1 MNYFPISILPKKIIL
16 IDGIARSG
24 KLFTGTL
31 LSTFKNYEH
40 MEFGLNFERLC
51 PALEFKKINE
61 DFAKSFIN
69 NYLNEL
75 IYNKYLSRNVNFRPT
90 DRTSVVNTPNYKL
103 YKKRLK
109 MKEGYRII
117 KQIKQ
122 ENKSLLFVTH
132 DILSTINAFNKLG
145 LSYKMIELFRNP
157 FSLVMSW
164 YKRGLGRRFG
174 NDQRLFSLL
183 IKKKRKILPW
193 YDNLFNDNLRDLN
206 ELEKCIH
213 YVYNITTKSIS
224 NYTKLNKLEKKR
236 IFITSY
242 ERLVENPYSE
252 ISNISIFLK
261 SELTKNTKIFI
272 KKENLPKLLNNSIL
286 KKNRL
291 FIKSE
296 VNRKYYNKL
305 EKLEQNFNKSIYGLS
320 K

>member
-1 MNYFPISILPKKIIL
+1 MNFYPISILPKKIIF
-16 IDGIARSG
+16 IDGISRSG

-40 MEFGLNFERLC
+40 LEFGLNFERLC

-61 DFAKSFIN
+61 DFAKSYIN

-90 DRTSVVNTPNYKL
+90 DRTGVVNTQNYKL

-109 MKEGYRII
+109 MKEGDNII
-117 KQIKQ
+117 KQIKK

-132 DILSTINAFNKLG
+132 DILTTIKAFNKLG
-145 LSYKMIELFRNP
+145 LNYKMIEIFRNP

-183 IKKKRKILPW
+183 IKKKNKISPW
-193 YDNLFNDNLRDLN
+193 YDELFNDNIRNLN
-206 ELEKCIH
+206 EIEKCIH
-213 YVYNITTKSIS
+213 YVYNLTTKSITDYS
-224 NYTKLNKLEKKR
+224 KLNKLEKNR

-242 ERLVENPYSE
+242 ERLVENSYSE
-252 ISNISIFLK
+252 ISKISIFLK
-261 SELTKNTKIFI
+261 SKLTKNTKIYI
-272 KKENLPKLLNNSIL
+272 KKENIPKFLNSNIFN
-286 KKNRL
+286 KNRL
-291 FIKSE
+291 FIKSK
-296 VNRKYYNKL
+296 VKKKYYNKL
-305 EKLEQNFNKSIYGLS
+305 EKLELRFNQNIYGLS

>member
-1 MNYFPISILPKKIIL
+1 MNYFPISILSKKIIL

-90 DRTSVVNTPNYKL
+90 DRTSVVNAPNYKL

-109 MKEGYRII
+109 MKEGDNII
-117 KQIKQ
+117 KQIKK

-132 DILSTINAFNKLG
+132 DILTTIKAFNKLG
-145 LSYKMIELFRNP
+145 LNYKMIELFRNP

-183 IKKKRKILPW
+183 IKKKNKISPW
-193 YDNLFNDNLRDLN
+193 YDELFNDNIRNLN
-206 ELEKCIH
+206 EIEKCIH
-213 YVYNITTKSIS
+213 YVYNLTTKSITDYS
-224 NYTKLNKLEKKR
+224 KLNKLEKNR

-242 ERLVENPYSE
+242 ERLVENSYSE
-252 ISNISIFLK
+252 ISKISIFLK
-261 SELTKNTKIFI
+261 SKLTKNTKIYI
-272 KKENLPKLLNNSIL
+272 KKENIPKFLNSNIFN
-286 KKNRL
+286 KNRL
-291 FIKSE
+291 FIKSK
-296 VNRKYYNKL
+296 VKKKYYNKL
-305 EKLEQNFNKSIYGLS
+305 EKLELRFNQNIYGLS

>member
-1 MNYFPISILPKKIIL
+1 MNYYPISILPKKIIF
-16 IDGIARSG
+16 IDGISRSG

-40 MEFGLNFERLC
+40 LEFGLNFERLC

-61 DFAKSFIN
+61 DFAKSYIN

-90 DRTSVVNTPNYKL
+90 DRTGVVNTQNYKL

-109 MKEGYRII
+109 MKEGDNII
-117 KQIKQ
+117 KQIKK

-132 DILSTINAFNKLG
+132 DILTTIKAFNKLG
-145 LSYKMIELFRNP
+145 LNYKMIEIFRNP

-183 IKKKRKILPW
+183 IKKKNKISPW
-193 YDNLFNDNLRDLN
+193 YDELFNDNIRNLN
-206 ELEKCIH
+206 EIEKCIH
-213 YVYNITTKSIS
+213 YVYNLTTKSITDYS
-224 NYTKLNKLEKKR
+224 KLNKLEKNR

-242 ERLVENPYSE
+242 ERLVENSYSE
-252 ISNISIFLK
+252 ISKISIFLK
-261 SELTKNTKIFI
+261 SKLTKNTKIYI
-272 KKENLPKLLNNSIL
+272 KKENIPKFLNSNIFN
-286 KKNRL
+286 KNRL
-291 FIKSE
+291 FIKSK
-296 VNRKYYNKL
+296 VKKKYYNKL
-305 EKLEQNFNKSIYGLS
+305 EKLELIFNQNIYGLS

>member
-1 MNYFPISILPKKIIL
+1 MNFYPISILPKKIIF
-16 IDGIARSG
+16 IDGISRSG

-40 MEFGLNFERLC
+40 LEFGLNFERLC
-51 PALEFKKINE
+51 SALEFKKINE

-75 IYNKYLSRNVNFRPT
+75 MYNKYLSRNVNFRPT
-90 DRTSVVNTPNYKL
+90 DRTGVVNTQNYKL

-109 MKEGYRII
+109 MKEGDNII
-117 KQIKQ
+117 KQIKK

-132 DILSTINAFNKLG
+132 DILTTINAFNKLG
-145 LSYKMIELFRNP
+145 LNYKMIEVFRNP

-183 IKKKRKILPW
+183 IKKKNKILPW
-193 YDNLFNDNLRDLN
+193 YDELFNDDIRNLN
-206 ELEKCIH
+206 EIEKCIH
-213 YVYNITTKSIS
+213 YVYNLTIKSITDYS
-224 NYTKLNKLEKKR
+224 KLNKIEKNR

-242 ERLVENPYSE
+242 ERLVKNSYSE
-252 ISNISIFLK
+252 ISKISIFLK
-261 SELTKNTKIFI
+261 SKQTKYTKIYI
-272 KKENLPKLLNNSIL
+272 KKENIPKSLNSNIFN
-286 KKNRL
+286 KNRL
-291 FIKSE
+291 FIKSK
-296 VNRKYYNKL
+296 VKKKYYNKL
-305 EKLEQNFNKSIYGLS
+305 EKLELGFNQNIYGLS

>member
-1 MNYFPISILPKKIIL
+1 MNFYPISILPKKIIF
-16 IDGIARSG
+16 IDGISRSG

-40 MEFGLNFERLC
+40 LEFGLNFERLC

-61 DFAKSFIN
+61 DFAKSYIN

-90 DRTSVVNTPNYKL
+90 DRTSVVNTQNYKL

-109 MKEGYRII
+109 MKEGDNII
-117 KQIKQ
+117 KQIKK

-132 DILSTINAFNKLG
+132 DILTTIKAFNKLG
-145 LSYKMIELFRNP
+145 LNYKMIEIFRNP

-183 IKKKRKILPW
+183 IKKKNKISPW
-193 YDNLFNDNLRDLN
+193 YDELFNDNIRNLN
-206 ELEKCIH
+206 EIEKCIH
-213 YVYNITTKSIS
+213 YVYNLTTKSITDYS
-224 NYTKLNKLEKKR
+224 ILNKLEKNR

-242 ERLVENPYSE
+242 ERLVENSYSE
-252 ISNISIFLK
+252 ISKISIFLK
-261 SELTKNTKIFI
+261 SKLTKNTKIYI
-272 KKENLPKLLNNSIL
+272 KKENIPKFLNSNIFN
-286 KKNRL
+286 KNRL
-291 FIKSE
+291 FIKSK
-296 VNRKYYNKL
+296 VKKKYYNKL
-305 EKLEQNFNKSIYGLS
+305 EKLELRFNQNIYGLS